1 VEIRVRRTGTPIAS
15 AEVVADD
22 TSAAPS
28 EPPARPRPNI
38 VLLVGCGVLVGIA
51 TGLLLI
57 SRSGV
62 RHFEVSA
69 QEPAAATTP
78 RTETA
83 ASAPPVVEAEIAP
96 AWVGRRKAGW
106 AKDGSKTIAFE
117 VSALKDVGAATRAR
131 PSLVV
136 RCLSGRTEVFLSL
149 GTAASIEPNSDRHT
163 VRLAIDGENPSQ
175 QQWLDSES
183 SQELFA
189 PDGVA
194 LARRLAQART
204 LRLGF
209 TPYASQPV
217 VADFNVSGFDELVGL
232 VADTCHWR
240 H

>member
-1 VEIRVRRTGTPIAS
+1 
-15 AEVVADD
+15 
-22 TSAAPS
+22 
-28 EPPARPRPNI
+28 
-38 VLLVGCGVLVGIA
+38 VLVGIA

-57 SRSGV
+57 SRSNV

-69 QEPAAATTP
+69 QGPASATTP
-78 RTETA
+78 RVETA
-83 ASAPPVVEAEIAP
+83 RPVVEAEIAP

-136 RCLSGRTEVFLSL
+136 RCLGGRTEVFLSL

-163 VRLAIDGENPSQ
+163 VRLQIDGENPSE

-189 PDGVA
+189 PDGVV

-204 LRLGF
+204 LHLGF
-209 TPYASQPV
+209 TPYGSQPV
-217 VADFNVSGFDELVGL
+217 VVDFNVSGFDELVGL
-232 VADTCHWR
+232 VASTCHWR
-240 H
+240 TDDQPRRAAR